1 MKDEILS
8 NEQQIRAGI
17 PASATR
23 RRRGMAGCR
32 SLTVTTNVTVYPLLS
47 SVSSTNLYIWG
58 LDLSGTPQGA
68 GGVGGLLAV
77 IDDNAN
83 TYMPAYDAN
92 GNVTEYVD
100 SSGNAVAHY
109 AYDAYGNTI
118 AQSGPMAPNMTQ
130 RFSTK
135 YYDGEYLGTDMYRY
149 EQRIYAPRLHR
160 WLSTDPIGERGGL
173 NLYGFCGNDPINK
186 WDYLGMAYFAKRRL
200 ETSWWWNI
208 PAVILFWEPK
218 YNYLNIEGSHEQLF
232 FEDGKKPSNLG
243 FFARDDRRKLPE
255 GVRSDTEELLKG
267 YWKTGD
273 SGYNDCVMRKAVDY
287 THTQPYSL
295 LGRGY
300 ALGSLFDPGPA
311 FWAFL
316 CSEGDPIKFNCQDW
330 ASAVRK
336 NYRKFY
342 RDPKVRKECC
352 IKSTFLPEGRDFI
365 IWDTY

>member
-1 MKDEILS
+1 MS
-8 NEQQIRAGI
+8 AGRAT
-17 PASATR
+17 ASPPSR
-23 RRRGMAGCR
+23 
-32 SLTVTTNVTVYPLLS
+32 LL
-47 SVSSTNLYIWG
+47 G
-58 LDLSGTPQGA
+58 DA

-77 IDDNAN
+77 LGAPNA
-83 TYMPAYDAN
+83 TPTSVFVPAYDAN
-92 GNVTEYVD
+92 GHQKSAKPKPAAQGGRDFKAVRMHGARSGIPRHSGNCHVTEYVNIV
-100 SSGNAVAHY
+100 GFTAAHY
-109 AYDAYGNTI
+109 EYDAFGNTT
-118 AQSGPMAPNMTQ
+118 AQSGSKADEFKF

-135 YYDGEYLGTDMYRY
+135 YYDKETGLVHFQLRP
-149 EQRIYAPRLHR
+149 YAPKFHSFI
-160 WLSTDPIGERGGL
+160 STDPIEERGGL
-173 NLYGFCGNDPINK
+173 NLYGFCANDPINK

-200 ETSWWWNI
+200 EMSWWWNI
-208 PAVILFWEPK
+208 PAAILFLGPR
-218 YNYLNIEGSHEQLF
+218 YNCLNIEGSHEQLF
-232 FEDGKKPSNLG
+232 FEDGKTPSNLG
-243 FFARDDRRKLPE
+243 FFAQDDRRKLPE

-300 ALGSLFDPGPA
+300 ALGSLFGPEPT
-311 FWAFL
+311 FGPFL
-316 CSEGDPIKFNCQDW
+316 YSECDPIKFNCQDW